1 MIIKNGTDPVIEKR
15 KRRRDLHGDV
25 YIFEKDGVKF
35 IEDLAGHK
43 RLLNSMGVVSTAE
56 TIEEA
61 EAERIAFEKDLD
73 DKKAAE
79 AAKAAEEAA
88 QGESEG
94 E

>member
-1 MIIKNGTDPVIEKR
+1 MIVKNGTDPVIEKR
-15 KRRRDLHGDV
+15 KRRLGLQGDV
-25 YIFEKDGVKF
+25 YIFEKDGVKH

-43 RLLNSMGVVSTAE
+43 RLLNSMGVVSTAT

-61 EAERIAFEKDLD
+61 EAERIAYEKDLD

-88 QGESEG
+88 ESESEG

>member
-1 MIIKNGTDPVIEKR
+1 MIVKNGTDPIIEKR

-25 YIFEKDGVKF
+25 YIFEKDGVKY

-43 RLLNSMGVVSTAE
+43 RLLNSMGVVSTAT

-61 EAERIAFEKDLD
+61 EAERIAYEKDID
-73 DKKAAE
+73 DMKAAE
-79 AAKAAEEAA
+79 AAKAAEEADER
-88 QGESEG
+88 ESEG